1 MQNILQ
7 KQLVLKALLC
17 LCLSGSIAV
26 MPTQSVM
33 SATLG
38 KMANPVTGT
47 VTTSKGEPLAGVN
60 VYDKTSKK
68 ELLPMPKVNLLFKL
82 QKAQY

>member
-17 LCLSGSIAV
+17 LCLSGTVAV

-68 ELLPMPKVNLLFKL
+68 EL
-82 QKAQY
+82 